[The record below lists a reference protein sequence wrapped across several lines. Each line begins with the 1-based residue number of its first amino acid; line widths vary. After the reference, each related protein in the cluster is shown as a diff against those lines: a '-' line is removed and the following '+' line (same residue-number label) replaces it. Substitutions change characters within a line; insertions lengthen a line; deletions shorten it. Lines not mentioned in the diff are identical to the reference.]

1 MNRRKFLG
9 GASLV
14 GLGALAGCTNAVGTV
29 AAPEVPQDQL
39 QDGGWEQTNRTEETV
54 FEESYGP
61 VTVTAKSTTLT
72 FSDKVLAAS
81 VKDKT
86 LSQIDGTLAIF
97 SASHINFS
105 PDLNNL
111 PGGIGREELL
121 DQVESAAKDQFEQ
134 RMRDN
139 GLENVRET
147 GEEEFETDSG
157 ASPGLTTFSAEFPVG
172 DISYDA
178 GGVGKKEIVE
188 QAEQSAREQFK
199 QRMRDEGLENVL
211 QTGEEEFQTDSGA
224 SPGLTTFS
232 ADFPVGTIEYDTG
245 AETFSIDV
253 GAIEVAGDLAVWNS
267 GDYVVVAGG
276 AYPAESFSTTT
287 QKDLSEAISVTVD
300 IDLGLT
306 PEDYRTEVRNLIAGT
321 R

>member
-111 PGGIGREELL
+111 P
-121 DQVESAAKDQFEQ
+121 
-134 RMRDN
+134 
-139 GLENVRET
+139 
-147 GEEEFETDSG
+147 
-157 ASPGLTTFSAEFPVG
+157 
-172 DISYDA
+172 